1 MEGGL
6 VYVDDIGQ
14 RLVHQYPYDS
24 LGKLL
29 LLVHELHLSLGLRAV
44 DNLRLSI
51 SCSMFEVDLAY

>member
-14 RLVHQYPYDS
+14 RLMHQYPYDS

-44 DNLRLSI
+44 NDLWLSI
-51 SCSMFEVDLAY
+51 GGPML